1 MLAYAVLV
9 GVLFLAFAMAI
20 VCVVSMWKIFVKAGA
35 RGWAAL
41 NFILQ
46 FLCDDKNH
54 IGERDGCFCYCCFQ
68 SEILFLEFLHPSSLL
83 RCLEKAEGLHVGLFS

>member
-35 RGWAAL
+35 RGWAA
-41 NFILQ
+41 FDPILQ

-54 IGERDGCFCYCCFQ
+54 MGKGMAVSVTAASNRKSYFWNFYIHQAC
-68 SEILFLEFLHPSSLL
+68 
-83 RCLEKAEGLHVGLFS
+83 